1 MKKTDNEINLTKREK
16 KKIKD
21 QIYDEIKDDLTVE
34 ISKSILDEVKKS
46 MDSGYKD
53 ELKNKITYEIT
64 DDIKTNIRKEEH
76 KLSRGKD
83 LKIFRLYIY
92 IFLLLALFGFVVYKL
107 YITNHLNVIVPENIK
122 IPTIKVEE
130 ETTTKVKESE
140 DLIKKYSYLMDN
152 VILSDSS
159 LLTGQNKMKD
169 IDITERLKLA
179 YNALKKDQI
188 SIEGS
193 IYMISSDDLKE
204 SYNKLFSLNDYKE
217 TNFSVN
223 SLDYKY
229 SSKTNS
235 YIAISN
241 SKVDSDEYI
250 LEVENIFEDDSYVY
264 IEVISALKK
273 NDYIYNINNTESSIA
288 KYKSGLKLNKYK
300 AELSMNRVVFEKET
314 NTLYAILKI

>member
-1 MKKTDNEINLTKREK
+1 MKKTDKEINLTKKEK
-16 KKIKD
+16 KIIKE

-34 ISKSILDEVKKS
+34 ISKSILDEVKTS
-46 MDSGYKD
+46 LNSEYKD
-53 ELKNKITYEIT
+53 ELKSKITDEIK

-107 YITNHLNVIVPENIK
+107 YITNHLNVIVPDNIK
-122 IPTIKVEE
+122 IPSIKVEE
-130 ETTTKVKESE
+130 QTTTKTNTSE
-140 DLIKKYSYLMDN
+140 DLVKKYSYLMDN
-152 VILSDSS
+152 INITDST

-169 IDITERLKLA
+169 TNIEERLKLA
-179 YNALKKDQI
+179 YNNLKKDQI

-193 IYMISSDDLKE
+193 IYIISSDDLKDA
-204 SYNKLFSLNDYKE
+204 YNKLFSLNDYKE

-241 SKVDSDEYI
+241 SKEEKSEYI
-250 LEVENIFEDDSYVY
+250 LEIENIFEDETYVY
-264 IEVISALKK
+264 IETITALKK
-273 NDYIYNINNTESSIA
+273 NDYIYNINNLDSSIV
-288 KYKSGLKLNKYK
+288 KYKSGTKLSKYK
-300 AELSMNRVVFEKET
+300 SNLSMNRIVFEKES